1 MKKLIFC
8 SFVFFMLFLFP
19 VAGMSKPEP
28 ENIPETI
35 IGYPVYLGNAPFEQL
50 AIKVAQNDGE
60 PEVYLQ
66 IEFPEDSKLTE
77 NEIATLQGYKVKF
90 FGYTED
96 KPGGYTNQIFILLGY
111 KK

>member
-1 MKKLIFC
+1 MFF
-8 SFVFFMLFLFP
+8 SFS

-35 IGYPVYLGNAPFEQL
+35 IGYPVYLGNAPFEKL
-50 AIKVAQNDGE
+50 AIKVAKKDGE

-77 NEIATLQGYKVKF
+77 KEISELQGYKVKF

-96 KPGGYTNQIFILLGY
+96 KPSEYTKQIFKLIGY